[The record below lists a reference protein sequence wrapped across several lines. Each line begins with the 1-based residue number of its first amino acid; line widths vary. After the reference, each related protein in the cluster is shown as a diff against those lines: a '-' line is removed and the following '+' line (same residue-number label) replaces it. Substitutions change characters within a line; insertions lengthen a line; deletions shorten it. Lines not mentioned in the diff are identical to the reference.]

1 MQCARRRGGWAR
13 HSRNDRDITLNDE
26 LKKLG
31 LRVRVRTATPAGGRG
46 SANDPQ
52 TSRER
57 AGPPGKIAFDER
69 GNATY
74 QWNDK
79 NLRREGLEDEYVRH
93 LALHNPRL
101 AIIEEPPANGAP
113 IRSNPTGLRI
123 GYDPYESG
131 LLASRPRQKKRDL
144 RELSRWLEMKRRIEA
159 KSSED

>member
-1 MQCARRRGGWAR
+1 
-13 HSRNDRDITLNDE
+13 LNDE

-31 LRVRVRTATPAGGRG
+31 LRVRVRTATPAGGRD
-46 SANDPQ
+46 SANEPRAV
-52 TSRER
+52 RER
-57 AGPPGKIAFDER
+57 PGPPGKIAFDER

-79 NLRREGLEDEYVRH
+79 KLRREGLEDEYVRH
-93 LALHNPRL
+93 LALHNPHL
-101 AIIEEPPANGAP
+101 AIVEEPPTNGAP

-159 KSSED
+159 KPAED